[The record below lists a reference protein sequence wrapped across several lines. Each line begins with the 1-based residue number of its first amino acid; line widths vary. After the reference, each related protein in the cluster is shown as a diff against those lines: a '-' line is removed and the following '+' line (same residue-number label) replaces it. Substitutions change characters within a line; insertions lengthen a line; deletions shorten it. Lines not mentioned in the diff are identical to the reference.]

1 MKIRFI
7 NARILTME
15 ENRPIFRGELWV
27 EDGLISYVGP
37 KKSTEIEFDRII
49 NCGGNLLMPG
59 FKNAH
64 AHSPMTFLR
73 SFVDDLP
80 LDRWLN
86 EAVFPLE
93 DRLKPSDIYT
103 LSKVAFAEYVSSG
116 ITAAFDMY
124 YYPLEIAKAAIDVG
138 FRSVLVGT
146 ITSTRQSIAE
156 IKATYETINK
166 MSPLVTYKLG
176 FHAEYTST
184 PEILAKLSE
193 IANELKAP
201 IYTHI
206 SETEKEVEGSIKRHG
221 ATPAVY
227 FDRLGLFN
235 YGGGGYHGVAFK
247 DEDFDVFKKRN
258 LSIVTCP
265 SSNTK
270 LASGIAPIK
279 RFLDEGINV
288 AIGTDGPAS
297 NNALDMFREMFLVTG
312 LAKLREGDAAV
323 VDGLEVL
330 KMATVNGAIA
340 MELNNADILKEGKF
354 ADLILFDLDQ
364 PNMQPIH
371 NIAKNIVYAGSKSN
385 IYLTMIN
392 GKILYEN
399 GEFFFDDSI
408 ENIYKEASEITRRII
423 GE

>member
-15 ENRPIFRGELWV
+15 ENRPIFLGELWV

-93 DRLKPSDIYT
+93 DKLKPSDIYT

-124 YYPLEIAKAAIDVG
+124 YYPLEIAKAAIDVV

-166 MSPLVTYKLG
+166 MSPLVTYIR
-176 FHAEYTST
+176 FSCW
-184 PEILAKLSE
+184 
-193 IANELKAP
+193 
-201 IYTHI
+201 IYFNAWNI
-206 SETEKEVEGSIKRHG
+206 S
-221 ATPAVY
+221 
-227 FDRLGLFN
+227 
-235 YGGGGYHGVAFK
+235 
-247 DEDFDVFKKRN
+247 
-258 LSIVTCP
+258 
-265 SSNTK
+265 
-270 LASGIAPIK
+270 
-279 RFLDEGINV
+279 
-288 AIGTDGPAS
+288 
-297 NNALDMFREMFLVTG
+297 
-312 LAKLREGDAAV
+312 
-323 VDGLEVL
+323 
-330 KMATVNGAIA
+330 
-340 MELNNADILKEGKF
+340 
-354 ADLILFDLDQ
+354 
-364 PNMQPIH
+364 
-371 NIAKNIVYAGSKSN
+371 
-385 IYLTMIN
+385 
-392 GKILYEN
+392 
-399 GEFFFDDSI
+399 
-408 ENIYKEASEITRRII
+408 
-423 GE
+423 

>member
-15 ENRPIFRGELWV
+15 EDRDIFFGELWV
-27 EDGLISYVGP
+27 DGNLITYVGP
-37 KKSTEIEFDRII
+37 KKETKIKFDRVIDC
-49 NCGGNLLMPG
+49 NGNLLMPG

-73 SFVDDLP
+73 SYVDDLP

-93 DRLKPSDIYT
+93 DKLLKEDIYH

-124 YYPLEIAKAAIDVG
+124 YHPLEIAKAARDTG
-138 FRSVLVGT
+138 FRSVLIGT
-146 ITSTRQSIAE
+146 ITENR
-156 IKATYETINK
+156 ETIEELKENYRVINS
-166 MSPLVTYKLG
+166 MSPLVKYYFG

-184 PEILAKLSE
+184 PEILRDLSKA
-193 IANELKAP
+193 ANDTKSP
-201 IYTHI
+201 IFTHI
-206 SETEKEVEGSIKRHG
+206 SETEKEVEGCISRHG
-221 ATPAVY
+221 MTPAAY
-227 FDRLGLFN
+227 FDSLGLFN
-235 YGGGGYHGVAFK
+235 YGGGGYHGVAFR
-247 DEDFDVFKKRN
+247 DIDFEIFKKRN

-279 RFLDEGINV
+279 RYLDEGINV

-297 NNALDMFREMFLVTG
+297 NNCLDMFREMFLVTG
-312 LAKLREGDAAV
+312 LAKIRENDASV
-323 VDGLEVL
+323 VDAYDVI
-330 KMATVNGAIA
+330 KMATVNGSIA
-340 MELNNADILKEGKF
+340 MGLDNADILAPNKL
-354 ADLILFDLDQ
+354 ADLIMIDLKQ
-364 PNMQPIH
+364 PNMQPMN
-371 NIAKNIVYAGSKSN
+371 NIVKNIVYAGSKSN

-392 GKILYEN
+392 GKILYED
-399 GEFFFDDSI
+399 GKFYLDEDI
-408 ENIYKEASEITRRII
+408 ETIYKNAQTITDRITKD
-423 GE
+423 

>member
-15 ENRPIFRGELWV
+15 EDRDIFFGELWV
-27 EDGLISYVGP
+27 DGNLITYVGP
-37 KKSTEIEFDRII
+37 KKETKIKFDRVID
-49 NCGGNLLMPG
+49 CKGNLLMPG

-73 SFVDDLP
+73 SYVDDLP

-93 DRLKPSDIYT
+93 DKLLEEDIYH

-124 YYPLEIAKAAIDVG
+124 YHPLEIAKAARDTG
-138 FRSVLVGT
+138 FRSVLIGT
-146 ITSTRQSIAE
+146 ITENR
-156 IKATYETINK
+156 ETIEELKENYRVINS
-166 MSPLVTYKLG
+166 MSPLVKYYFG

-184 PEILAKLSE
+184 PEILRDLSKA
-193 IANELKAP
+193 ANDTKSP
-201 IYTHI
+201 IFTHI
-206 SETEKEVEGSIKRHG
+206 SETEKEVEGCISRHG
-221 ATPAVY
+221 MTPAAY
-227 FDRLGLFN
+227 FDSLGLFN
-235 YGGGGYHGVAFK
+235 YGGGGYHGVAFR
-247 DEDFDVFKKRN
+247 DIDFEIFKKRN

-279 RFLDEGINV
+279 RYLDEGINV

-297 NNALDMFREMFLVTG
+297 NNCLDMFREMFLVTG
-312 LAKLREGDAAV
+312 LAKIRENDASV
-323 VDGLEVL
+323 VDAYDVI
-330 KMATVNGAIA
+330 KMATVNGSIA
-340 MELNNADILKEGKF
+340 MGLDNADILAPNKL
-354 ADLILFDLDQ
+354 ADLIMIDLKQ
-364 PNMQPIH
+364 PNMQPMN
-371 NIAKNIVYAGSKSN
+371 NIVKNIVYAGSKSN

-392 GKILYEN
+392 GKILYED
-399 GEFFFDDSI
+399 GKFYLDEDI
-408 ENIYKEASEITRRII
+408 ETIYKNAQTITDRITKD
-423 GE
+423 

>member
-15 ENRPIFRGELWV
+15 EDRDIFFGELWV
-27 EDGLISYVGP
+27 EGNLITYVGP
-37 KKSTEIEFDRII
+37 KKETKTKFDRVIDC
-49 NCGGNLLMPG
+49 NGNLLMPG

-73 SFVDDLP
+73 SYVDDLP

-93 DRLKPSDIYT
+93 DKLLKEDIYH

-124 YYPLEIAKAAIDVG
+124 YHPLEIAKAARDTG
-138 FRSVLVGT
+138 FRSVLIGT
-146 ITSTRQSIAE
+146 ITENR
-156 IKATYETINK
+156 ETIEELKENYRVINS
-166 MSPLVTYKLG
+166 MSPLVKYYFG

-184 PEILAKLSE
+184 PEILRDLSKA
-193 IANELKAP
+193 ANDTKSP
-201 IYTHI
+201 IFTHI
-206 SETEKEVEGSIKRHG
+206 SETEKEVEGCISRHG
-221 ATPAVY
+221 MTPAAY
-227 FDRLGLFN
+227 FDSLGLFN
-235 YGGGGYHGVAFK
+235 YGGGGYHGVAFR
-247 DEDFDVFKKRN
+247 DIDFEIFKKRN

-279 RFLDEGINV
+279 RYLDEGINV

-297 NNALDMFREMFLVTG
+297 NNCLDMFREMFLVTG
-312 LAKLREGDAAV
+312 LAKIRENDASV
-323 VDGLEVL
+323 VDAYDVI
-330 KMATVNGAIA
+330 KMATVNGSIA
-340 MELNNADILKEGKF
+340 MGLDNADILAPNKL
-354 ADLILFDLDQ
+354 ADLIMIDLKQ
-364 PNMQPIH
+364 PNMQPMN
-371 NIAKNIVYAGSKSN
+371 NIVKNIVYAGSKSN

-392 GKILYEN
+392 GKILYED
-399 GEFFFDDSI
+399 GKFYLDEDI
-408 ENIYKEASEITRRII
+408 ETIYKNAQTITDRITKD
-423 GE
+423 